1 MTLHCT
7 LVRGPQS
14 PQPGPPL
21 ELTVTAPPGTSGE
34 RIHAELVKTFGAGAV
49 FVGGEDLCSLSLGTA
64 PLVPGAVLVDGGSH
78 PADRRSRRRP
88 ASDSAA
94 PIALA
99 VHSGAGAGSLVPLQ
113 RGSYTIGRSNTRIV
127 IPDPELS
134 REHARLVVTEKDIMI
149 IDLGS
154 ANGTYIDGERVRHA
168 LISTASSIRCGSS
181 TMSLV
186 FLDAPDKALA
196 DAGTSV
202 RDPLTVAGHQESA
215 NRGILWL
222 TAVLPLAIGVGLAV
236 FTGMWMFLAFAAVS
250 AVSVLIPV
258 ASGRHQ
264 RREFTKRISA
274 AVLDD
279 QKRRKR
285 AGPSLALLVLA
296 AAHAQEAPPQ
306 TGRAE
311 GRAWLRLG
319 QAPQTANVKIESGTA
334 HHAIP
339 SVGEVP
345 VMLNP
350 AHSHT
355 TLRGPRTMLE
365 GMLRSLVMQLA
376 GYPAGRKTRIVI
388 CGRPGSLPL
397 PARFLPAVTLTLSRQ
412 ACLRAI
418 TGGFTRDF
426 DHGVL
431 LLTDAPGKDEAGL
444 RETAARQNWQVL
456 EFSPADSP
464 PGISDVELTER
475 QSRLREPGREV
486 TFVPDLAP
494 DDVFSSYCR
503 RLAAFPGLLNR
514 TEDAVPS
521 ACTLGELLPP
531 SPAHT
536 AARWNSPARAGTLA
550 VPLGMQAKRRPL
562 VLDLQTDGP
571 HLLVAGTTGSGKS
584 ELLRTLVLALAL
596 THPPDRVNFLFVDFK
611 GGAGLGPL
619 AGLVHCVGVLT
630 DLSAHEL
637 ERTLTSLTAEIRL
650 REQILA
656 AAQVPD
662 LAAYRETP
670 ASGDRP
676 LPHLVIVIDEFR
688 MLVDDAPEAL
698 RELMRIASIGRSL
711 GLHLVMAT
719 QRPQGALTADIRANV
734 TSSIALRVQ
743 SDLESHDILN
753 TKAAAG
759 ISLSTPGRA
768 FLARGTE
775 PPQEFQSAS
784 AVLPAPDSDVD
795 EVTVQLTTDFL
806 SARDHNNLAGPDVP
820 GRTPAQAA
828 APLVAMVRHLWA
840 SQSGPAPRRPV
851 SPPLPLKAARPAS
864 GLAGALPEPGGTQ
877 GPAIAL
883 GLLDVPH
890 QQAIRPLVW
899 TPSKDGH
906 LALIGSP
913 VSGAS
918 EALELAVHGVAEH
931 EEETHCY
938 FLDAA
943 AAFNGL
949 ATHPRTGAHTG
960 LHELRRGVRVLERL
974 GREMAARL
982 GRNDHGGVP
991 LLLAISGWGSWVS
1004 AFRAG
1009 PLAWAEE
1016 LVQDLVR
1023 DGPRAG
1029 ITVIIS
1035 GERELVTARF
1045 CGSLPNRIYF
1055 PSGSH
1060 EDSRTAWPRMPST
1073 DAVKGRG
1080 VAFGS
1085 IACGTASVCQLYEPA
1100 PDFSWPHGPGEVRSG
1115 TQQPGKRPFRVEP
1128 LPALVTAAEVRA
1140 AARRSEDSGPEAE
1153 PGQSS
1158 FRNAVTH
1165 EVGTGTD
1172 DAGQP
1177 RPGLPEGLS
1186 IPAVVQVAP
1195 RRRDACPSMPRN
1207 VLFGVGGD
1215 ELDPVFV
1222 HVPPG
1227 GIFAVLGGP
1236 GSGKTNFLR
1245 ALQTLNAGAD
1255 RWIHPGRVGDP
1266 GELWKGTLEKAREG
1280 TLPGKAVLLVDD
1292 IDLLAAGPLR
1302 DISDTHALGHAVVF
1316 TANYSP
1322 LLIQRVPLAMD
1333 ARATGTGLLLSP
1345 RSTSEGDLFGVR
1357 FEIEPNP
1364 PAGRGVLIARGKSSA
1379 VQVAWAGVPRRDGD
1393 SGHSA
1398 GVDPPV
1404 REA

>member
-14 PQPGPPL
+14 PQAGLPL

-34 RIHAELVKTFGAGAV
+34 AIHAELVRTFGTGAV

-64 PLVPGAVLVDGGSH
+64 PLVPGAVLVDGGSQT
-78 PADRRSRRRP
+78 AGRRSRRRP
-88 ASDSAA
+88 DSDPAA

-99 VHSGAGAGSLVPLQ
+99 VHSGAGAGTLIPLQ
-113 RGSYTIGRSNTRIV
+113 RGTYTIGRSNTRIV

-149 IDLGS
+149 VDLGS

-168 LISTASSIRCGSS
+168 LISTVSSIRCGSS
-181 TMSLV
+181 MMSLV

-202 RDPLTVAGHQESA
+202 QDPLTVAGRPESG
-215 NRGILWL
+215 NRGILLL
-222 TAVLPLAIGVGLAV
+222 TAVLPLAVGIGLAV
-236 FTGMWMFLAFAAVS
+236 LTGMWMFLAFAAVS
-250 AVSVLIPV
+250 AVSVLIPLT
-258 ASGRHQ
+258 SGRRQ

-274 AVLDD
+274 AVKDD
-279 QKRRKR
+279 QKRRNR

-296 AAHAQEAPPQ
+296 ATHAQVAPS
-306 TGRAE
+306 TARAE
-311 GRAWLRLG
+311 ARVWLRLG
-319 QAPQTANVKIESGTA
+319 LAPQTANLKIESGSA
-334 HHAIP
+334 QHAIP

-350 AHSHT
+350 AHSPT
-355 TLRGPRTMLE
+355 TLRGSRTMLD

-376 GYPAGRKTRIVI
+376 GYPGGCRTRMVI
-388 CGRPGSLPL
+388 CGRPVSLPL
-397 PARFLPAVTLTLSRQ
+397 PARFLHSVTFAVSRQ

-418 TGGFTRDF
+418 TDGFTRDF
-426 DHGVL
+426 DHGIL
-431 LLTDAPGKDEAGL
+431 LLTASLGKDAAGL
-444 RETAARQNWQVL
+444 RETAAQQNWQVL
-456 EFSPADSP
+456 EFSAADCP
-464 PGISDVELTER
+464 PGVSDIKLTEG

-503 RLAAFPGLLNR
+503 QLAAFPGLLNR
-514 TEDAVPS
+514 VENSVPP
-521 ACTLGELLPP
+521 ACSLDDLLPP

-536 AARWNSPARAGTLA
+536 AARWNSTARAGTLA
-550 VPLGMQAKRRPL
+550 VPLGMQAAGPL

-596 THPPDRVNFLFVDFK
+596 THPPDRINFLFVDFK

-637 ERTLTSLTAEIRL
+637 ERTLTSLKAEIRL
-650 REQILA
+650 REQALA

-662 LAAYRETP
+662 LASYRETP
-670 ASGDRP
+670 ATRDLP

-743 SDLESHDILN
+743 SDVESHDILT

-768 FLARGTE
+768 FIARGTE
-775 PPQEFQSAS
+775 PPLEFQSAS
-784 AVLPAPDSDVD
+784 TGIPTPDSVVN
-795 EVTVQLTTDFL
+795 EVKVQLTTDFL
-806 SARDHNNLAGPDVP
+806 SARDQDNPAGTDAP
-820 GRTPAQAA
+820 GRTPAEAA
-828 APLVAMVRHLWA
+828 APLVAMVRDLWA
-840 SQSGPAPRRPV
+840 SQAGSAPRLPV
-851 SPPLPLKAARPAS
+851 APPLPLKAARPET
-864 GLAGALPEPGGTQ
+864 GPGGALPEPGGTR
-877 GPAIAL
+877 GKAGAL

-890 QQAIRPLVW
+890 QQEIRSLVW
-899 TPSKDGH
+899 NPSKDGH

-913 VSGAS
+913 ASGAY
-918 EALELAVHGVAEH
+918 EALELAVHDVAEH
-931 EEETHCY
+931 ADETHCY
-938 FLDAA
+938 FLDASA
-943 AAFNGL
+943 VFNGL
-949 ATHPRTGAHTG
+949 AVHPRTGAHTG

-974 GREMAARL
+974 DREMAARL
-982 GRNDHGGVP
+982 SRTDHGGVP

-1023 DGPRAG
+1023 DGARAG

-1055 PSGSH
+1055 PTGSN
-1060 EDSRTAWPRMPST
+1060 EESRTAWPRMPST
-1073 DAVKGRG
+1073 AALKGRG

-1100 PDFSWPHGPGEVRSG
+1100 PDVSGPDGAG
-1115 TQQPGKRPFRVEP
+1115 WKATQQSGKRPFRIEP

-1140 AARRSEDSGPEAE
+1140 AAERMADPGLEAD
-1153 PGQSS
+1153 PGQPSS
-1158 FRNAVTH
+1158 RNAVTH
-1165 EVGTGTD
+1165 EAGTGTA
-1172 DAGQP
+1172 DAGEAGEAGEAGTNI
-1177 RPGLPEGLS
+1177 PGGLS
-1186 IPAVVQVAP
+1186 APGVVRVPQ
-1195 RRRDACPSMPRN
+1195 RRETCPSTTWN

-1222 HVPPG
+1222 HVPSG
-1227 GIFAVLGGP
+1227 GTFAVLGGQ
-1236 GSGKTNFLR
+1236 GSGKTNFLQT
-1245 ALQTLNAGAD
+1245 LQTLNPDAD
-1255 RWIHPGRVGDP
+1255 RWIHPGRMSDP
-1266 GELWKGTLEKAREG
+1266 GELWKETLKKAREG
-1280 TLPGKAVLLVDD
+1280 RLPGKAVLLVDD

-1302 DISDTHALGHAVVF
+1302 DISDLHALGHAVIF

-1333 ARATGTGLLLSP
+1333 ARAAGTGLLLSP
-1345 RSTSEGDLFGVR
+1345 RSTSEGDLYGIR

-1379 VQVAWAGVPRRDGD
+1379 VQVAWTGT
-1393 SGHSA
+1393 
-1398 GVDPPV
+1398 
-1404 REA
+1404 

>member
-49 FVGGEDLCSLSLGTA
+49 FVSGEDLCSLSLGTA
-64 PLVPGAVLVDGGSH
+64 PLVPGAVLVDGGSQ
-78 PADRRSRRRP
+78 PANRRSRRRP

-99 VHSGAGAGSLVPLQ
+99 VHSGAGAGTLVPLQ

-186 FLDAPDKALA
+186 FLDVPDKALA

-202 RDPLTVAGHQESA
+202 RDPLTVAGHAESA

-236 FTGMWMFLAFAAVS
+236 LTGMLMFLAFAAVS
-250 AVSVLIPV
+250 AVSVLIPLT
-258 ASGRHQ
+258 SGRHQ

-274 AVLDD
+274 AVLED

-296 AAHAQEAPPQ
+296 ADHAQAPPQ

-311 GRAWLRLG
+311 GRVWLRLG
-319 QAPQTANVKIESGTA
+319 QAPQTANLKIESGTA
-334 HHAIP
+334 HQAIP

-355 TLRGPRTMLE
+355 TLRGPRTVLE

-376 GYPAGRKTRIVI
+376 GYPGGLKTRIVI
-388 CGRPGSLPL
+388 CGRPGSLPM
-397 PARFLPAVTLTLSRQ
+397 PARFLPGVTFAVSRR

-418 TGGFTRDF
+418 AGGFTQDF
-426 DHGVL
+426 NRGVL
-431 LLTDAPGKDEAGL
+431 LLIDAPGKDAAGL
-444 RETAARQNWQVL
+444 CETAARQNWQVL
-456 EFSPADSP
+456 EFSLADSP
-464 PGISDVELTER
+464 PGISDIELTER

-521 ACTLGELLPP
+521 ACTLDELLPP

-536 AARWNSPARAGTLA
+536 AARWNSPACAGTLA
-550 VPLGMQAKRRPL
+550 VPLGMQAKGRPL
-562 VLDLQTDGP
+562 VLDLQTEGP

-596 THPPDRVNFLFVDFK
+596 CHPPDRVNFLFVDFK

-637 ERTLTSLTAEIRL
+637 ERTLTSLKAEIRL
-650 REQILA
+650 REQALA

-670 ASGDRP
+670 ASRDRP

-688 MLVDDAPEAL
+688 MLVEDAPEAL

-753 TKAAAG
+753 TNAAAG

-775 PPQEFQSAS
+775 PPLEFQSAS
-784 AVLPAPDSDVD
+784 AVLPAPDRDVD

-806 SARDHNNLAGPDVP
+806 SARDHNNLAGTDVP

-828 APLVAMVRHLWA
+828 APLVAMVQHLWA
-840 SQSGPAPRRPV
+840 SQAGPAPRRPV
-851 SPPLPLKAARPAS
+851 TPPLPPKAARPES
-864 GLAGALPEPGGTQ
+864 GLAGALPEPGATQ
-877 GPAIAL
+877 GAAIAL

-890 QQAIRPLVW
+890 QQEIRPLVW

-913 VSGAS
+913 VSGAP

-931 EEETHCY
+931 ADETHSY

-943 AAFNGL
+943 AVCNGL
-949 ATHPRTGAHTG
+949 AMHPRTGAHTG
-960 LHELRRGVRVLERL
+960 LHELRRAVRVLERL
-974 GREMAARL
+974 GREMACRL
-982 GRNDHGGVP
+982 SRNDHGGVP

-1023 DGPRAG
+1023 DGARAG

-1045 CGSLPNRIYF
+1045 CGFLPNRIYF
-1055 PSGSH
+1055 PSGSN
-1060 EDSRTAWPRMPST
+1060 EDSRIAWPRMPST
-1073 DAVKGRG
+1073 AAVKGRG

-1085 IACGTASVCQLYEPA
+1085 IACGTASVCQLYEPPA
-1100 PDFSWPHGPGEVRSG
+1100 DFSWPHGPGRVRSG

-1128 LPALVTAAEVRA
+1128 LPALITAAEVRA
-1140 AARRSEDSGPEAE
+1140 AARRSQKPPEAD

-1158 FRNAVTH
+1158 TRNAVTH

-1177 RPGLPEGLS
+1177 RPGLPESLS
-1186 IPAVVQVAP
+1186 TPAVARVAP
-1195 RRRDACPSMPRN
+1195 KRGEACPSMPRN

-1222 HVPPG
+1222 HIPHG

-1236 GSGKTNFLR
+1236 GSGKTNFLQ

-1255 RWIHPGRVGDP
+1255 RWIYPGVASDN
-1266 GELWKGTLEKAREG
+1266 GEFWKGTLEKSREG

-1292 IDLLAAGPLR
+1292 VDLLAAESLR
-1302 DISDTHALGHAVVF
+1302 DISDLHALGHAVIF

-1333 ARATGTGLLLSP
+1333 ACAAGTGLLLSP
-1345 RSTSEGDLFGVR
+1345 RSTSEGDLYGVR